1 MKDFLKDFGKVPK
14 NCPLALGAIEN
25 GVQLCYIC
33 PKKNDMN
40 MNDWKELCKNVW
52 NWLVK
57 KPQVVNVKK
66 PQVEKVLKGY
76 SPDRMKRYLD
86 AHYEFRY
93 NVLSEVNEF
102 RPKGEDQSAFKLL
115 GKRELN
121 ALCMEIQS
129 AGIPCW
135 DRDVARYIHST
146 LVEDYHP
153 FTLYIQELPKWDG
166 EDRLTDLAQRVSSE
180 AYWVKHFH
188 RWMLALMAQWMGKNT
203 TYANCVAPLLVS
215 EEQGWLKS
223 TFCKSLMP
231 EPLQAYYTD
240 QIDLSANGRLEG
252 KLAVMGLINL
262 DEFDRLSSRAMAKLK
277 NLMQLSSLSIRKA
290 YQKNYAP
297 LPRIASFIGTSNR
310 KDLLDDPTGSRRFLC
325 VEVEHRIDCS
335 DIDLPQI
342 YAQLKAELEAGERY
356 WFTPDEEQEIQC
368 HNEAFYQ
375 VHPEEELFRNHF
387 RTPSDGETCEML
399 SLSDILETLKEKHGA
414 LLRNVSMVKFGNALV
429 ASGVERVHTKLGNR
443 YKLVRVDVGE

>member
-1 MKDFLKDFGKVPK
+1 MITWKVF
-14 NCPLALGAIEN
+14 
-25 GVQLCYIC
+25 
-33 PKKNDMN
+33 
-40 MNDWKELCKNVW
+40 CKNLW
-52 NWLVK
+52 NLLVK
-57 KPQVVNVKK
+57 KPQVINVKK
-66 PQVEKVLKGY
+66 PKVEKVQKGCL
-76 SPDRMKRYLD
+76 PDKMKRYLN

-93 NVLSEVNEF
+93 NVLSEINEF
-102 RPKGEDQSAFKLL
+102 RPKGEDLLTFRIL

-153 FTLYIQELPKWDG
+153 FSLYIQELPKWDG
-166 EDRLTDLAQRVSSE
+166 EDRLTDLAQRVSTE

-277 NLMQLSSLSIRKA
+277 NLMQLSSLNIRKS
-290 YQKNYAP
+290 YQKNYSQ

-325 VEVEHRIDCS
+325 VEVEHRIDCT
-335 DIDLPQI
+335 DIDLSQI

-356 WFTPDEEQEIQC
+356 WFTSEEEQEIQF

-387 RTPSDGETCEML
+387 RVPSEGEMCQML
-399 SLSDILETLKEKHGA
+399 SLSEILEALKEKHGS

-429 ASGVERVHTKLGNR
+429 ASGVERVHTKFGNR

>member
-1 MKDFLKDFGKVPK
+1 MITWKVF
-14 NCPLALGAIEN
+14 
-25 GVQLCYIC
+25 
-33 PKKNDMN
+33 
-40 MNDWKELCKNVW
+40 CKNLW
-52 NWLVK
+52 NLLVK
-57 KPQVVNVKK
+57 KPQVTNVKK
-66 PQVEKVLKGY
+66 PQVEKVQKGCL
-76 SPDRMKRYLD
+76 PDKMKRYLN

-93 NVLSEVNEF
+93 NVLSEINEF
-102 RPKGEDQSAFKLL
+102 RPKGENLLTFRIL

-153 FTLYIQELPKWDG
+153 FSLYIQELPKWDG
-166 EDRLTDLAQRVSSE
+166 EDRLTDLAQRVSTE

-277 NLMQLSSLSIRKA
+277 NLMQLSSLNIRKS
-290 YQKNYAP
+290 YQKNYSQ

-325 VEVEHRIDCS
+325 VEVEHRIDCT
-335 DIDLPQI
+335 DIDLSQI

-356 WFTPDEEQEIQC
+356 WFTSEEEQEIQF

-387 RTPSDGETCEML
+387 RVPSEGEMCEMF
-399 SLSDILETLKEKHGA
+399 SLSEILEALKEKHGS

-429 ASGVERVHTKLGNR
+429 ASGVERVHTKFGNR

>member
-1 MKDFLKDFGKVPK
+1 MITWKVF
-14 NCPLALGAIEN
+14 
-25 GVQLCYIC
+25 
-33 PKKNDMN
+33 
-40 MNDWKELCKNVW
+40 CKNLW
-52 NWLVK
+52 NLLVK
-57 KPQVVNVKK
+57 KPQVTNVKK
-66 PQVEKVLKGY
+66 PQVEKVQKGCL
-76 SPDRMKRYLD
+76 PDKMKRYLN

-93 NVLSEVNEF
+93 NVLSEINEF
-102 RPKGEDQSAFKLL
+102 RPKGEDLLTFRIL

-153 FTLYIQELPKWDG
+153 FFLYIQELPKWDG
-166 EDRLTDLAQRVSSE
+166 EDRLTDLAQRVSTE

-231 EPLQAYYTD
+231 ESLQAYYTD

-277 NLMQLSSLSIRKA
+277 NLMQLSSLNIRKS
-290 YQKNYAP
+290 YQKNYSQ

-325 VEVEHRIDCS
+325 VEVEHRIDCT
-335 DIDLPQI
+335 DIDLSQI

-356 WFTPDEEQEIQC
+356 WFISEEEQEIQF

-387 RTPSDGETCEML
+387 RVPSEGEMCEML
-399 SLSDILETLKEKHGA
+399 SLSDILEALKEKHGS

-429 ASGVERVHTKLGNR
+429 ASGVERVHTKFGNR

>member
-1 MKDFLKDFGKVPK
+1 
-14 NCPLALGAIEN
+14 
-25 GVQLCYIC
+25 
-33 PKKNDMN
+33 MN
-40 MNDWKELCKNVW
+40 MNAWKEFCKNVW
-52 NWLVK
+52 SWLVK
-57 KPQVVNVKK
+57 KTQVKEAKN
-66 PQVEKVLKGY
+66 PHVEKVSKGY
-76 SPDRMKRYLD
+76 SPEKMKRYLNT
-86 AHYEFRY
+86 HYEFRY
-93 NVLSEVNEF
+93 NVVSEVNEY
-102 RPKGEDQSAFKLL
+102 RPKGENLLAFKLL

-153 FTLYIQELPKWDG
+153 FTLYIQELPERDG

-180 AYWVKHFH
+180 EYW
-188 RWMLALMAQWMGKNT
+188 GKNT

-290 YQKNYAP
+290 YQKNYTP

-335 DIDLPQI
+335 GIDLPQI

-356 WFTPDEEQEIQC
+356 WFTSEEEQEIQC

-387 RTPSDGETCEML
+387 RTPSEGEIFEML
-399 SLSDILETLKEKHGA
+399 SLSDILEALKDRHGA

-443 YKLVRVDVGE
+443 YKLVRVDAGE

>member
-1 MKDFLKDFGKVPK
+1 MITWKVF
-14 NCPLALGAIEN
+14 
-25 GVQLCYIC
+25 
-33 PKKNDMN
+33 
-40 MNDWKELCKNVW
+40 CKNLW
-52 NWLVK
+52 NLLVK
-57 KPQVVNVKK
+57 KPQVTNVKK
-66 PQVEKVLKGY
+66 PQVKKVQKGCL
-76 SPDRMKRYLD
+76 PDKMKRYLN

-93 NVLSEVNEF
+93 NVLSEINEF
-102 RPKGEDQSAFKLL
+102 RPKGEDLLTFRIL

-153 FTLYIQELPKWDG
+153 FSLYIQELPKWDG
-166 EDRLTDLAQRVSSE
+166 EDRLTDLAQRVSTE

-240 QIDLSANGRLEG
+240 QIDLSGNGRLEG

-277 NLMQLSSLSIRKA
+277 NLMQLSSLNIRKS
-290 YQKNYAP
+290 YQKNYSQ

-325 VEVEHRIDCS
+325 VEVEHRIDCT
-335 DIDLPQI
+335 DIDLSQI

-356 WFTPDEEQEIQC
+356 WFTSEEEQEIQF

-387 RTPSDGETCEML
+387 RVPSEGEMCEMF
-399 SLSDILETLKEKHGA
+399 SLSEILEALKEKHGS

-429 ASGVERVHTKLGNR
+429 ASGVERVHTKFGNR

>member
-1 MKDFLKDFGKVPK
+1 MITWKVF
-14 NCPLALGAIEN
+14 
-25 GVQLCYIC
+25 
-33 PKKNDMN
+33 
-40 MNDWKELCKNVW
+40 CKNLW
-52 NWLVK
+52 NLLVK
-57 KPQVVNVKK
+57 KPQVTNVKK
-66 PQVEKVLKGY
+66 PQVEKVQKGCL
-76 SPDRMKRYLD
+76 PDKMKRYLN

-93 NVLSEVNEF
+93 NVLSEINEF
-102 RPKGEDQSAFKLL
+102 RPKGEDLLTFRIL

-153 FTLYIQELPKWDG
+153 FSLYIQELPKWDG
-166 EDRLTDLAQRVSSE
+166 EDRLTDLAQRVSTE

-277 NLMQLSSLSIRKA
+277 NLMQLSSLNIRKS
-290 YQKNYAP
+290 YQKNYSQ

-325 VEVEHRIDCS
+325 VEVEHRIDCT
-335 DIDLPQI
+335 DIDLSQI

-356 WFTPDEEQEIQC
+356 WFTSDEEQEIQF

-387 RTPSDGETCEML
+387 RVPSEGEMCEMF
-399 SLSDILETLKEKHGA
+399 SLSEILEALKEKHGS

-429 ASGVERVHTKLGNR
+429 ASGVERVHTKFGNR

>member
-1 MKDFLKDFGKVPK
+1 MITWKVF
-14 NCPLALGAIEN
+14 
-25 GVQLCYIC
+25 
-33 PKKNDMN
+33 
-40 MNDWKELCKNVW
+40 CKNLW
-52 NWLVK
+52 NLLVK
-57 KPQVVNVKK
+57 KPQVTNVKK
-66 PQVEKVLKGY
+66 PQVKKVQKGCL
-76 SPDRMKRYLD
+76 PDKMKRYLN

-93 NVLSEVNEF
+93 NVLSEINEF
-102 RPKGEDQSAFKLL
+102 RPKGEDLLTFRIL

-153 FTLYIQELPKWDG
+153 FSLYIQELPKWDG
-166 EDRLTDLAQRVSSE
+166 EDRLTDLAQRVSTE

-277 NLMQLSSLSIRKA
+277 NLMQLSSLNIRKS
-290 YQKNYAP
+290 YQKNYSQ

-325 VEVEHRIDCS
+325 VEVEHRIDCT
-335 DIDLPQI
+335 DIDLSQI

-356 WFTPDEEQEIQC
+356 WFTSEEEQEIQF

-387 RTPSDGETCEML
+387 RVPSEGEMCEML
-399 SLSDILETLKEKHGA
+399 SLSEILEALKEKHGS

>member
-1 MKDFLKDFGKVPK
+1 MITWKVF
-14 NCPLALGAIEN
+14 
-25 GVQLCYIC
+25 
-33 PKKNDMN
+33 
-40 MNDWKELCKNVW
+40 CKNLW
-52 NWLVK
+52 NLLVK
-57 KPQVVNVKK
+57 KPQVTNVKK
-66 PQVEKVLKGY
+66 PQVKKVQKGCL
-76 SPDRMKRYLD
+76 PDKMKRYLN

-93 NVLSEVNEF
+93 NVLSEINEF
-102 RPKGEDQSAFKLL
+102 RPKGEDLLTFRIL

-153 FTLYIQELPKWDG
+153 FSLYIQELPKWDG
-166 EDRLTDLAQRVSSE
+166 EDRLTDLAQRVSTE

-277 NLMQLSSLSIRKA
+277 NLMQLSSLNIRKS
-290 YQKNYAP
+290 YQKNYSQ

-325 VEVEHRIDCS
+325 VEVEHRIDCT
-335 DIDLPQI
+335 DIDLSQI

-356 WFTPDEEQEIQC
+356 WFTSEEEQEIQF

-387 RTPSDGETCEML
+387 RVPSEGEMCEMF
-399 SLSDILETLKEKHGA
+399 SLSEILEALKEKHGS

-429 ASGVERVHTKLGNR
+429 ASGVERVHTKFGNR

>member
-1 MKDFLKDFGKVPK
+1 
-14 NCPLALGAIEN
+14 
-25 GVQLCYIC
+25 
-33 PKKNDMN
+33 MN
-40 MNDWKELCKNVW
+40 MNAWKEFCKNVW
-52 NWLVK
+52 SWLVK
-57 KPQVVNVKK
+57 KTQVKEAKK
-66 PQVEKVLKGY
+66 PQVEKVSKGY
-76 SPDRMKRYLD
+76 LPEKMKRYLNT
-86 AHYEFRY
+86 HYEFRY
-93 NVLSEVNEF
+93 NVVSEVNEY
-102 RPKGEDQSAFKLL
+102 RPKGENLLAFKLL

-153 FTLYIQELPKWDG
+153 FTLYIQELPEWDG

-180 AYWVKHFH
+180 EYWVKHFH
-188 RWMLALMAQWMGKNT
+188 RWMLAVMAQWMGKNT

-290 YQKNYAP
+290 YQKNYTP

-335 DIDLPQI
+335 GIDLPQI

-356 WFTPDEEQEIQC
+356 WFTSEEEQEIQC

-387 RTPSDGETCEML
+387 RTPSEGEIFEML
-399 SLSDILETLKEKHGA
+399 SLSDILEALKDRHGA
-414 LLRNVSMVKFGNALV
+414 LLRNVSMVKFSNALV

-443 YKLVRVDVGE
+443 YKLVRVDAGE

>member
-1 MKDFLKDFGKVPK
+1 M
-14 NCPLALGAIEN
+14 IT
-25 GVQLCYIC
+25 
-33 PKKNDMN
+33 
-40 MNDWKELCKNVW
+40 WKMFCKNLW
-52 NWLVK
+52 NLLVK
-57 KPQVVNVKK
+57 KPQVTNVKK
-66 PQVEKVLKGY
+66 PQVEKVQKGCL
-76 SPDRMKRYLD
+76 PDKMKRYLN

-93 NVLSEVNEF
+93 NVLSEINEF
-102 RPKGEDQSAFKLL
+102 RPKGEDLLTFRIL

-153 FTLYIQELPKWDG
+153 FSLYIQELPKWDG
-166 EDRLTDLAQRVSSE
+166 EDRLTDLAQRVSTE
-180 AYWVKHFH
+180 AYWGKHFH

-277 NLMQLSSLSIRKA
+277 NLMQLSSLNIRKS
-290 YQKNYAP
+290 YQKNYSQ

-325 VEVEHRIDCS
+325 VEVEHRIDCT
-335 DIDLPQI
+335 DIDLSQI

-356 WFTPDEEQEIQC
+356 WFTSEEEQEIQF

-387 RTPSDGETCEML
+387 RVPSEGEMCEMF
-399 SLSDILETLKEKHGA
+399 SLSEILEALKEKHGS

-429 ASGVERVHTKLGNR
+429 ASGVERVHTKFGNR

>member
-1 MKDFLKDFGKVPK
+1 M
-14 NCPLALGAIEN
+14 
-25 GVQLCYIC
+25 Q
-33 PKKNDMN
+33 
-40 MNDWKELCKNVW
+40 
-52 NWLVK
+52 
-57 KPQVVNVKK
+57 
-66 PQVEKVLKGY
+66 KGCL
-76 SPDRMKRYLD
+76 PDKMKRYLN

-93 NVLSEVNEF
+93 NVLSEINEF
-102 RPKGEDQSAFKLL
+102 RPKGEDLLTFRIL

-153 FTLYIQELPKWDG
+153 FSLYIQELPKWDG
-166 EDRLTDLAQRVSSE
+166 EDRLTDLAQRVSTE

-240 QIDLSANGRLEG
+240 QIDLSGNGRLEG

-277 NLMQLSSLSIRKA
+277 NLMQLSSLNIRKS
-290 YQKNYAP
+290 YQKNYSQ

-325 VEVEHRIDCS
+325 VEVEHRIDCT
-335 DIDLPQI
+335 DIDLSQI

-356 WFTPDEEQEIQC
+356 WFTSEEEQEIQF

-387 RTPSDGETCEML
+387 RVPSEGEMCEMF
-399 SLSDILETLKEKHGA
+399 SLSEILEALKEKHGS

-429 ASGVERVHTKLGNR
+429 ASGVERVHTKFGNR

>member
-1 MKDFLKDFGKVPK
+1 MDV
-14 NCPLALGAIEN
+14 
-25 GVQLCYIC
+25 
-33 PKKNDMN
+33 
-40 MNDWKELCKNVW
+40 WKEFCLRVW
-52 NWLVK
+52 KWFVK
-57 KPQVVNVKK
+57 KPRVSDAKRSSE
-66 PQVEKVLKGY
+66 EKVANRY
-76 SPDRMKRYLD
+76 SPERMKRYLN

-93 NVLSEVNEF
+93 NVLSEINEF
-102 RPKGEDQSAFKLL
+102 RPKGESLLGFKCL

-121 ALCMEIQS
+121 ALCLEIQS

-135 DRDVARYIHST
+135 DRDLARYIHST

-153 FTLYIQELPKWDG
+153 FTLYVQELPEWDG
-166 EDRLTDLAQRVSSE
+166 EDRLVDLASRVSSE

-188 RWMLALMAQWMGKNT
+188 RWMLALLAQWMGKNT

-215 EEQGWLKS
+215 EEQGWQKS

-252 KLAVMGLINL
+252 KLCVMGLINL
-262 DEFDRLSSRAMAKLK
+262 DEFDRLTSRGMAKLK

-335 DIDLPQI
+335 NINLSQI
-342 YAQLKAELEAGERY
+342 YAQLKAELETGERY
-356 WFTPDEEQEIQC
+356 WFTPEEEQEIQC

-375 VHPEEELFRNHF
+375 IHPEEELFRNHF
-387 RTPSDGETCEML
+387 RSALEGEACEML
-399 SLSDILETLKEKHGA
+399 SLSEILEVLKEKHGA

-443 YKLVRVDVGE
+443 YKLVRVDADE

>member
-1 MKDFLKDFGKVPK
+1 MITWKVF
-14 NCPLALGAIEN
+14 
-25 GVQLCYIC
+25 
-33 PKKNDMN
+33 
-40 MNDWKELCKNVW
+40 CKNLW
-52 NWLVK
+52 NLLVK
-57 KPQVVNVKK
+57 KPQVTNVKK
-66 PQVEKVLKGY
+66 PQVEKVQKGCL
-76 SPDRMKRYLD
+76 PDKMKRYLN

-93 NVLSEVNEF
+93 NVLSEINEF
-102 RPKGEDQSAFKLL
+102 RPKGEGLLTFRIL

-153 FTLYIQELPKWDG
+153 FSLYIQELPKWDG
-166 EDRLTDLAQRVSSE
+166 EDRLTDLAQRVSTE

-240 QIDLSANGRLEG
+240 QIDLSGNGRLEG

-277 NLMQLSSLSIRKA
+277 NLMQLSSLNIRKS
-290 YQKNYAP
+290 YQKNYSQ

-325 VEVEHRIDCS
+325 VEVEHRIDCT
-335 DIDLPQI
+335 DIDLSQI

-356 WFTPDEEQEIQC
+356 WFTSDEEQEIQF

-387 RTPSDGETCEML
+387 RVPSEGEMCEMF
-399 SLSDILETLKEKHGA
+399 SLSEILEALKEKHGS

-429 ASGVERVHTKLGNR
+429 ASGVERVHTKFGNR

>member
-1 MKDFLKDFGKVPK
+1 MITWKVF
-14 NCPLALGAIEN
+14 
-25 GVQLCYIC
+25 
-33 PKKNDMN
+33 
-40 MNDWKELCKNVW
+40 CKNLW
-52 NWLVK
+52 NLLVK
-57 KPQVVNVKK
+57 KPQVTNVKK
-66 PQVEKVLKGY
+66 PQVEKVQKGCL
-76 SPDRMKRYLD
+76 PDKMKRYLN

-93 NVLSEVNEF
+93 NVLSEINEF
-102 RPKGEDQSAFKLL
+102 RPKGEDLLTFRIL

-153 FTLYIQELPKWDG
+153 FSLYIQELPKWDG
-166 EDRLTDLAQRVSSE
+166 EDRLTDLAQRVSTE

-277 NLMQLSSLSIRKA
+277 NLMQLSSLNIRKS
-290 YQKNYAP
+290 YQKNYSQ

-325 VEVEHRIDCS
+325 VEVEHRIDCT
-335 DIDLPQI
+335 DIDLSQI

-356 WFTPDEEQEIQC
+356 WFTSEEEQEIQF

-387 RTPSDGETCEML
+387 RVPTEGEMCEM
-399 SLSDILETLKEKHGA
+399 
-414 LLRNVSMVKFGNALV
+414 
-429 ASGVERVHTKLGNR
+429 HT
-443 YKLVRVDVGE
+443 

>member
-1 MKDFLKDFGKVPK
+1 MITWKVF
-14 NCPLALGAIEN
+14 
-25 GVQLCYIC
+25 
-33 PKKNDMN
+33 
-40 MNDWKELCKNVW
+40 CKNLW
-52 NWLVK
+52 NLLVK
-57 KPQVVNVKK
+57 KPQVTNVKK
-66 PQVEKVLKGY
+66 PQVEKVQKGCL
-76 SPDRMKRYLD
+76 PDKMKRYLN

-93 NVLSEVNEF
+93 NVLSEINEF
-102 RPKGEDQSAFKLL
+102 RPKGEDLLTFRIL

-153 FTLYIQELPKWDG
+153 FSLYIQELPKWDG
-166 EDRLTDLAQRVSSE
+166 EDRLTDLAQRVSTE

-203 TYANCVAPLLVS
+203 TYANCVAPLFVS

-277 NLMQLSSLSIRKA
+277 NLMQLSSLNIRKS
-290 YQKNYAP
+290 YQKNYSQ

-325 VEVEHRIDCS
+325 VEVEHRIDCT
-335 DIDLPQI
+335 DIDLSQI

-356 WFTPDEEQEIQC
+356 WFTSEEEQEIQF

-387 RTPSDGETCEML
+387 RVPSEGEMCEMF
-399 SLSDILETLKEKHGA
+399 SLSEILEALKEKHGS

-429 ASGVERVHTKLGNR
+429 ASGVERVHTKFGNR

>member
-1 MKDFLKDFGKVPK
+1 MITWKVF
-14 NCPLALGAIEN
+14 
-25 GVQLCYIC
+25 
-33 PKKNDMN
+33 
-40 MNDWKELCKNVW
+40 CKNLW
-52 NWLVK
+52 NLLVK
-57 KPQVVNVKK
+57 KPQVINVKK
-66 PQVEKVLKGY
+66 PKVKKVQKGCL
-76 SPDRMKRYLD
+76 PDKMKRYLN

-93 NVLSEVNEF
+93 NVLSEINEF
-102 RPKGEDQSAFKLL
+102 RPKGEDLLTFRIL

-153 FTLYIQELPKWDG
+153 FSLYIQELPKWDG
-166 EDRLTDLAQRVSSE
+166 EDRLTDLAQRVSTE

-277 NLMQLSSLSIRKA
+277 NLMQLSSLNIRKS
-290 YQKNYAP
+290 YQKNYSQ

-325 VEVEHRIDCS
+325 VEVEHRIDCT
-335 DIDLPQI
+335 DIDLSQI

-356 WFTPDEEQEIQC
+356 WFTSEEEQEIQF

-387 RTPSDGETCEML
+387 RVPSEGEMCEMF
-399 SLSDILETLKEKHGA
+399 SLSEILEALKEKHGS

-429 ASGVERVHTKLGNR
+429 ASGVERVHTKFGNR

>member
-1 MKDFLKDFGKVPK
+1 MDV
-14 NCPLALGAIEN
+14 
-25 GVQLCYIC
+25 
-33 PKKNDMN
+33 
-40 MNDWKELCKNVW
+40 WKEFCLRVW
-52 NWLVK
+52 KWFVK
-57 KPQVVNVKK
+57 KPRVVDAKRSSE
-66 PQVEKVLKGY
+66 EKVANRY
-76 SPDRMKRYLD
+76 SPERMKRYLN

-93 NVLSEVNEF
+93 NVISETNEF
-102 RPKGEDQSAFKLL
+102 RPKGGSQMSFRLL

-121 ALCMEIQS
+121 ALCLEIQS
-129 AGIPCW
+129 VGIPCW
-135 DRDVARYIHST
+135 DRDLARYIHST

-153 FTLYIQELPKWDG
+153 FTLYVQELPEWDG
-166 EDRLTDLAQRVSSE
+166 EDRLVDLASRVSSE

-188 RWMLALMAQWMGKNT
+188 RWMLALLAQWMGKNT

-215 EEQGWLKS
+215 EEQGWQKS

-252 KLAVMGLINL
+252 KLGVMGLINL
-262 DEFDRLSSRAMAKLK
+262 DEFDRLTSRGMAKLK

-335 DIDLPQI
+335 NINLSQI
-342 YAQLKAELEAGERY
+342 YAQLKAELETGERY
-356 WFTPDEEQEIQC
+356 WFTPEEEQEIQC

-375 VHPEEELFRNHF
+375 IHPEEELFRNHF
-387 RTPSDGETCEML
+387 RSALEGEACEML
-399 SLSDILETLKEKHGA
+399 SLSEILEVLKEKHGA

>member
-1 MKDFLKDFGKVPK
+1 
-14 NCPLALGAIEN
+14 
-25 GVQLCYIC
+25 
-33 PKKNDMN
+33 MN
-40 MNDWKELCKNVW
+40 VWKEFCKNVW

-57 KPQVVNVKK
+57 KPQVTGIKK
-66 PQVEKVLKGY
+66 PQVEKVSKGY
-76 SPDRMKRYLD
+76 SPEKMKHYLD

-102 RPKGEDQSAFKLL
+102 RPRGENLLAFKIL

-121 ALCMEIQS
+121 ALCLEIQS
-129 AGIPCW
+129 VGIPCW
-135 DRDVARYIHST
+135 DRDLARYIHST

-153 FTLYIQELPKWDG
+153 FTLYVQELPEWDG
-166 EDRLTDLAQRVSSE
+166 EDRLVDLASRVSSE

-188 RWMLALMAQWMGKNT
+188 RWMLALLAQWMGKNT

-215 EEQGWLKS
+215 EEQGWQKS

-252 KLAVMGLINL
+252 KLGVMGLINL
-262 DEFDRLSSRAMAKLK
+262 DEFDRLTSRGMAKLK

-325 VEVEHRIDCS
+325 VEVTRFITDEPIAHKQ
-335 DIDLPQI
+335 L
-342 YAQLKAELEAGERY
+342 YAQLKHEVLNGERDY
-356 WFTPDEEQEIQC
+356 LTKDEEQELQQRNQAYYIQSPLEDVFHAC
-368 HNEAFYQ
+368 FRHPQGDESGQWMTAAEIFQVMTQHNSIALRGTTAK
-375 VHPEEELFRNHF
+375 H
-387 RTPSDGETCEML
+387 L
-399 SLSDILETLKEKHGA
+399 SYRLTAMGFKHHHT
-414 LLRNVSMVKFGNALV
+414 RKGNYYHV
-429 ASGVERVHTKLGNR
+429 IPNTYHGSSQ
-443 YKLVRVDVGE
+443 

>member
-1 MKDFLKDFGKVPK
+1 MITWKVF
-14 NCPLALGAIEN
+14 
-25 GVQLCYIC
+25 
-33 PKKNDMN
+33 
-40 MNDWKELCKNVW
+40 CKNLW
-52 NWLVK
+52 NLLVK
-57 KPQVVNVKK
+57 KPQVTNVKK
-66 PQVEKVLKGY
+66 PQVEKVQKGCL
-76 SPDRMKRYLD
+76 PDKMKRYLN

-93 NVLSEVNEF
+93 NVLSEINEF
-102 RPKGEDQSAFKLL
+102 RPKGEGLLTFRIL

-153 FTLYIQELPKWDG
+153 FSLYIQELPKWDG
-166 EDRLTDLAQRVSSE
+166 EDRLTDLAQRVSTE

-277 NLMQLSSLSIRKA
+277 NLMQLSSLNIRKS
-290 YQKNYAP
+290 YQKNYSQ

-325 VEVEHRIDCS
+325 VEVEHRIDCT
-335 DIDLPQI
+335 DIDLSQI

-356 WFTPDEEQEIQC
+356 WFTSEEEQEIQF

-387 RTPSDGETCEML
+387 RVPSEGEMCEMF
-399 SLSDILETLKEKHGA
+399 SLSEILEALKEKHGS

-429 ASGVERVHTKLGNR
+429 TSGVERVHTKFGNR

>member
-1 MKDFLKDFGKVPK
+1 MITWKVF
-14 NCPLALGAIEN
+14 
-25 GVQLCYIC
+25 
-33 PKKNDMN
+33 
-40 MNDWKELCKNVW
+40 CKNLW
-52 NWLVK
+52 NLLVK
-57 KPQVVNVKK
+57 KPQVINVKK
-66 PQVEKVLKGY
+66 PKVEKVQKGCL
-76 SPDRMKRYLD
+76 PDKMKRFLN

-93 NVLSEVNEF
+93 NVLSEINEF
-102 RPKGEDQSAFKLL
+102 RPKGEDLLTFRIL

-153 FTLYIQELPKWDG
+153 FSLYIQELPKWDG
-166 EDRLTDLAQRVSSE
+166 EDRLTDLAQRVSTE

-277 NLMQLSSLSIRKA
+277 NLMQLSSLNIRKS
-290 YQKNYAP
+290 YQKNYSQ

-325 VEVEHRIDCS
+325 VEVEHRIDCT
-335 DIDLPQI
+335 DIDLSQI

-356 WFTPDEEQEIQC
+356 WFTSEEEQEIQF

-387 RTPSDGETCEML
+387 RVPSEGEMCEMF
-399 SLSDILETLKEKHGA
+399 SLSEILEALKEKHGS

-429 ASGVERVHTKLGNR
+429 ASGVERVHTKFGNR

>member
-1 MKDFLKDFGKVPK
+1 MITWKVF
-14 NCPLALGAIEN
+14 
-25 GVQLCYIC
+25 
-33 PKKNDMN
+33 
-40 MNDWKELCKNVW
+40 CKNLW
-52 NWLVK
+52 NLLVK
-57 KPQVVNVKK
+57 KPQVTNVKK
-66 PQVEKVLKGY
+66 PQVKKVQKGCL
-76 SPDRMKRYLD
+76 PDKMKRYLN

-93 NVLSEVNEF
+93 NVLSEINEF
-102 RPKGEDQSAFKLL
+102 RPKGEDLLTFRIL

-153 FTLYIQELPKWDG
+153 FSLYIQELPKWDG
-166 EDRLTDLAQRVSSE
+166 EDRLTDLAQRVSTE

-203 TYANCVAPLLVS
+203 TYANCMAPLLVS

-240 QIDLSANGRLEG
+240 QIDLSGNGRLEG

-277 NLMQLSSLSIRKA
+277 NLMQLSSLNIRKS
-290 YQKNYAP
+290 YQKNYSQ

-325 VEVEHRIDCS
+325 VEVEHRIDCT
-335 DIDLPQI
+335 DIDLSQI

-356 WFTPDEEQEIQC
+356 WFTSEEEQEIQF

-387 RTPSDGETCEML
+387 RVPSEGEMCEMF
-399 SLSDILETLKEKHGA
+399 SLSEILEALKEKHGS